1 MQTKKNDDSKSEEE
15 NELKSSNQFDE
26 DRQGEVEQPRSEK
39 TKKERRKK
47 IVFCVTLY
55 FLFFHRKIP

>member
-26 DRQGEVEQPRSEK
+26 DRQGDPEQPRSEK
-39 TKKERRKK
+39 TKK
-47 IVFCVTLY
+47 
-55 FLFFHRKIP
+55 